1 MPFRLRKADTPLKNN
16 PVKAIQR
23 LAFVV
28 NATKPG
34 AVELAEV
41 LAESASATGAEAK
54 VTTDYPLAEDYLK
67 GMDACCVVGGDGTL
81 LSVAKAALK
90 WHTPVFG
97 INRGKLGFLAT
108 YSVEEAQAE
117 FEKLLSGEY
126 QIVTR
131 SVLSCHTPDG
141 ESSFAL
147 NDTVIK
153 SSDGSR
159 LIGLRVTCGDEVV
172 TDYYS
177 DGLVFCT
184 PTGSTAYNL
193 SAGGPIV
200 MPDAGV
206 LTMTPICPHTLTNR
220 SVVFPHAARLKVEL
234 LQSAGQPLLT
244 LDGSACFHGQHFF
257 PFEVGIADQS
267 LLLLQPHAYS
277 HFRILRNK
285 LKWGDIECEH

>member
-1 MPFRLRKADTPLKNN
+1 M
-16 PVKAIQR
+16 KAIER
-23 LAFVV
+23 LVFVV
-28 NATKPG
+28 NATKHG

-41 LAESASATGAEAK
+41 LSESAREIG
-54 VTTDYPLAEDYLK
+54 VTADICTDYPVGCDMLK
-67 GMDACCVVGGDGTL
+67 DADACCVVGGDGTL
-81 LSVAKAALK
+81 LSVARSALT
-90 WHTPVFG
+90 WQTPVFG

-108 YSVEEAQAE
+108 YSVDEAQTH
-117 FEKLLSGEY
+117 FESLLQGNYKL
-126 QIVTR
+126 VKR
-131 SVLSCHTPDG
+131 SVLKCRTTGG
-141 ESSFAL
+141 EESFAL

-159 LIGLRVTCGDEVV
+159 LIGLRVTCGDDVV

-177 DGLVFCT
+177 DGIVFCT

-220 SVVFPHAARLKVEL
+220 SLVFPHASKLKVEL
-234 LQSAGQPLLT
+234 LESAGQPLLT
-244 LDGSACFHGQHFF
+244 LDGSPSFHGQHFF
-257 PFEVGIADQS
+257 PFEVGIAEQS
-267 LLLLQPHAYS
+267 LLLLQAPEYS

-285 LKWGDIECEH
+285 LRWGDVESEQQG